1 MNNYPATGYVIT
13 KYVHDDDAF
22 SSPGGILMEKFFPI
36 IRYAEILL
44 AYSEALNNLQGS
56 YSIELKGSNG
66 ETKVYEESR
75 DIYKIKQAFNPI
87 RYRVG
92 LPGVKVMSW
101 PAWMA
106 LTKSFKEKE
115 PLNSCMR
122 IKDTMTCADGASTK
136 SPKKKRYR
144 GWTSAKMR

>member
-1 MNNYPATGYVIT
+1 MIKYDNSSVTDGKHSSSGNVNDYPATGYVIT

-92 LPGVKVMSW
+92 LP
-101 PAWMA
+101 
-106 LTKSFKEKE
+106 E
-115 PLNSCMR
+115 
-122 IKDTMTCADGASTK
+122 
-136 SPKKKRYR
+136 
-144 GWTSAKMR
+144 

>member
-1 MNNYPATGYVIT
+1 
-13 KYVHDDDAF
+13 
-22 SSPGGILMEKFFPI
+22 MEKFFPI

-92 LPGVKVMSW
+92 LPGVKDDELASVDGFNKILQRER
-101 PAWMA
+101 A
-106 LTKSFKEKE
+106 
-115 PLNSCMR
+115 SCMR